1 MSGKNLIF
9 KFVRKIS
16 FRRLQHCSDELWWK
30 RIPLF
35 LKLLEKLVRKATL
48 ICWAHTIKLGPWYQ
62 QSYDTVCFVE
72 HVWLDFL
79 GYLLA
84 IQASFL
90 HS

>member
-1 MSGKNLIF
+1 MKKGDLHRKTETVPSFVSCGGKFLVSGKNLIF

-35 LKLLEKLVRKATL
+35 SKLLEKLVRKATL

-62 QSYDTVCFVE
+62 
-72 HVWLDFL
+72 
-79 GYLLA
+79 
-84 IQASFL
+84 